1 MKSGTEDLQR
11 QLGIDPGPVGCDQE
25 AMKQVHCQEL

>member
-11 QLGIDPGPVGCDQE
+11 QLGTGPGPVGCDLK